1 MRVLFVEDHPEA
13 THHIKKALTG
23 FVPWE
28 FDFAVTSQQA
38 MALMANHT
46 YAVMVT
52 SVRDS
57 VDLIRR
63 VRDFHPNVARILRS
77 AEDEDEARLR
87 ALFVSHQV
95 VEADIEL
102 GKLVGVIAQAADL
115 ELMIHDEG
123 LRKLVGRVEHL
134 PSQPKVY
141 ARLVQMLKRSDAN
154 FRAVGQVVQNDVAIA
169 TEIIRVANTP
179 FFSRGRAVTNV
190 IDAVGRLGTR
200 TVRDLVLAHEVFSAV
215 ATGPNQAIVEK
226 IHRHSVDVA
235 VAARS
240 LVSRPRDRDD
250 AFLAGLLHDVGR
262 LVVVSQLPAA
272 SPVVDSD
279 GDLELEQSVIGV
291 THAEL
296 GAYLVGLWGLPYS
309 VLWAAAS
316 HHEEEV
322 VGEGALDVAAAVYV
336 AEQVL
341 SEQEEM
347 AVPGFAMWRQTA
359 HEALGMGSA
368 S

>member
-28 FDFAVTSQQA
+28 LDFALTSQQA
-38 MALMANHT
+38 MALMDRNT

-52 SVRDS
+52 SVHDS

-63 VRDFHPNVARILRS
+63 VRDFHPGVARILRS
-77 AEDEDEARLR
+77 AEDEDDARLR

-95 VEADIEL
+95 VDAEIEL
-102 GKLVGVIAQAADL
+102 GKLVGLISQAADL

-141 ARLVQMLKRSDAN
+141 ARLVQMLKRPDAN
-154 FRAVGQVVQNDVAIA
+154 FRAVGQVVQNDIAIA

-179 FFSRGRAVTNV
+179 YFSRGRAVTNV

-200 TVRDLVLAHEVFSAV
+200 TVRDLVLAQEVFSAV
-215 ATGPNQAIVEK
+215 ATGPNQRLVEK

-235 VAARS
+235 VAARAI
-240 LVSRPRDRDD
+240 VSNPRDRDD

-262 LVVVSQLPAA
+262 LVVVTQLPAA
-272 SPVVDSD
+272 SPIVDID
-279 GDLELEQSVIGV
+279 GDLEQEERVIGV

-309 VLWAAAS
+309 ILWAAAS
-316 HHEEEV
+316 HHDPEI
-322 VGEGALDVAAAVYV
+322 VGEGSLDVAAAVHV
-336 AEQVL
+336 AEQVMN
-341 SEQEEM
+341 EQVSDG
-347 AVPGFAMWRQTA
+347 VPSFAMWRQTA
-359 HEALGMGSA
+359 QAALGMDGA